1 MTTFLLILFIL
12 STLGF
17 IYVTYITMLKLEAAE
32 DYIVE
37 RESELSETIEIMEE
51 IDASGA
57 FEAEDEVGVV
67 FRQLKEMVTELR
79 KTYDQ

>member
-1 MTTFLLILFIL
+1 
-12 STLGF
+12 
-17 IYVTYITMLKLEAAE
+17 MLKLEAAE